1 MKGIGVKGAR
11 QKRGL
16 RERWTIP
23 GEKPLG
29 RVGPRWAALGCGW
42 GPALAG
48 RLERGSAFA
57 LRARAGVI
65 TFSARSDA
73 NPLLQGSGKVPKGR
87 SKERSAGLISENE
100 HRGAFLA
107 PETLELVGHRS
118 GHLDEGAQHQIVV
131 AVAIQVAGIQ

>member
-16 RERWTIP
+16 RGDGAFP
-23 GEKPLG
+23 GKSP
-29 RVGPRWAALGCGW
+29 WAALGRGM
-42 GPALAG
+42 GPAFAG
-48 RLERGSAFA
+48 RLEQGSAFA
-57 LRARAGVI
+57 LRARDGVI
-65 TFSARSDA
+65 AFSARSDPH
-73 NPLLQGSGKVPKGR
+73 PLLLGSGMVPKGR
-87 SKERSAGLISENE
+87 SAGLVAQDE

-107 PETLELVGHRS
+107 PEALELVGHRG